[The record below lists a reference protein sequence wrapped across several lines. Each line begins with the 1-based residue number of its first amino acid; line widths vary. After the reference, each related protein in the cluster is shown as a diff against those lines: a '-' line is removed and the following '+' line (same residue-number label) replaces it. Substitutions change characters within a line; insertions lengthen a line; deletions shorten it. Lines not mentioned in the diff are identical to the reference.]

1 MSENDNLIPQSG
13 VTEEV
18 KITSDTEES
27 VNGKV
32 QISDEVIA
40 QVAIS
45 ALSAVPGVSH
55 AAPSLMSNL
64 RIGRRVCNG
73 IRISTGDDETTGLSI
88 DLFVTVKYGLRIPDL
103 CWDVQEAVKDK
114 VEQLTGYLIKDVN
127 VYVQGID
134 FPDEKEIDVS
144 SEILKNETKEAAVA
158 DEEKK

>member
-1 MSENDNLIPQSG
+1 MSENDNLIPQTE

-18 KITSDTEES
+18 KTTSDSDES
-27 VNGKV
+27 VKGRV

-45 ALSAVPGVSH
+45 ALSAVPGVSQ
-55 AAPSLMSNL
+55 ATPSLMSNL
-64 RIGRRVCNG
+64 RLGRKVCNG
-73 IRISTGDDETTGLSI
+73 IRISTGDEEATGLSI

-114 VEQLTGYLIKDVN
+114 VEQLTGYLLKDVN

-144 SEILKNETKEAAVA
+144 AETVKEKTSEVAVA
-158 DEEKK
+158 DEEEK